1 MAIYSN
7 RGYVSHGIKH
17 YKISDK
23 SKLKEIQIAQAAPGS
38 TAFVIE
44 DSTYY
49 MLNSKKQ
56 WIAIT
61 PCGKRSPADNP
72 NEEQIYDG
80 GDIDSAIQE
89 EYIYYD
95 GGSIDE

>member
-1 MAIYSN
+1 
-7 RGYVSHGIKH
+7 
-17 YKISDK
+17 
-23 SKLKEIQIAQAAPGS
+23 
-38 TAFVIE
+38 
-44 DSTYY
+44 

-61 PCGKRSPADNP
+61 PYGNRSPAQKP
-72 NEEQIYDG
+72 TEEQIYDG
-80 GDIDSAIQE
+80 GDIDSAIPE